1 MQYSKTLI
9 TLLGLVPVFSECH
22 MLMKTP
28 TPYGASSLT
37 NGPLDASGSD
47 YPCKQRAGVYEK
59 GSASNEMAVG
69 APQTLSFTGS
79 AVHGG
84 GSCQVSITKDLQP
97 TKDSDFRVILSI
109 EGGCPA
115 SVAGNLPPDEHGS
128 GASQF
133 QYSIP
138 KDVAPGEYTLAW
150 TWFNKIGN
158 REMYMN
164 CAPITVTGSKKRD
177 VDNSTTAYELEDNM
191 FKRDLSSLPE
201 MFKANIQSVA
211 GDCHT
216 ADSTDLQFPDP
227 GQVVQK
233 KGTGPLAP
241 PTGNCKAASSGSS
254 SAGSGSSSGA
264 SAGGASAGGASA
276 GGAQAGGAQAVSPSP
291 APSAAAA
298 GSGSPS
304 PSAPVSEAPSATQ
317 SGDAIPTI
325 YTIFGSEAPTPSG
338 VAAASGAA
346 SPAAASPAAAS
357 PAAASPAAASP
368 AAASPAAASAAAPSA
383 SAVASGSAGG
393 SIAGSGSSSGALTCS
408 PDGTK
413 FQLPGGP
420 MQPVALGTKCV
431 NGAIGFANARRER
444 AKFARRAY
452 PGWN

>member
-1 MQYSKTLI
+1 
-9 TLLGLVPVFSECH
+9 
-22 MLMKTP
+22 
-28 TPYGASSLT
+28 
-37 NGPLDASGSD
+37 
-47 YPCKQRAGVYEK
+47 
-59 GSASNEMAVG
+59 MAVG

-79 AVHGG
+79 ATHGG
-84 GSCQVSITKDLQP
+84 GSCQVSLTKDLQP

-109 EGGCPA
+109 EGGCPTNQP
-115 SVAGNLPPDEHGS
+115 GNLPPDPNGT
-128 GASQF
+128 GATKF

-150 TWFNKIGN
+150 TWFNKVGN

-177 VDNSTTAYELEDNM
+177 VDNTTTAYEFEDNL

-211 GDCHT
+211 GDCAV

-233 KGTGPLAP
+233 AGTGPLSP

-254 SAGSGSSSGA
+254 SAASGSTSGA
-264 SAGGASAGGASA
+264 SS
-276 GGAQAGGAQAVSPSP
+276 GGAQAGGAQAVAPSV

-304 PSAPVSEAPSATQ
+304 ASVAPLSEAPSATQ

-325 YTIFGSEAPTPSG
+325 YTIFGSEAPTPS
-338 VAAASGAA
+338 
-346 SPAAASPAAAS
+346 AAASPAAAS

-368 AAASPAAASAAAPSA
+368 SGEAPSAAAPSAAAPSA
-383 SAVASGSAGG
+383 SAPSAAAPSAAAPSASAS
-393 SIAGSGSSSGALTCS
+393 SSGSSSGSGALTCS
-408 PDGTK
+408 PDGTQFK
-413 FQLPGGP
+413 LPGGP
-420 MQPVALGTKCV
+420 MQPVAKGTKCV
-431 NGAIGFANARRER
+431 DGAIGFANVRRR
-444 AKFARRAY
+444 SAKFAQRAY